1 VNRFQVIPAA
11 YVLLVEPTTDGPA
24 DRVLL
29 SLRCNTGY
37 MDEHWSFGAA
47 GHVEAG
53 ESVLAAAVREARE
66 ELGVGL
72 GTSDLE
78 PLTVM
83 HRTAGNGDPID
94 ERVDFFF
101 AAHSWTGRPERR
113 EPHKAAA
120 LRWFSLDDLP
130 DRVVPHELE
139 VLEHLHKGNVPAV
152 TVVGF

>member
-1 VNRFQVIPAA
+1 MNRFQVIPAA
-11 YVLLVEPTTDGPA
+11 YVLLVEPATSGCL

-29 SLRCNTGY
+29 SLRRNTGY

-53 ESVLAAAVREARE
+53 ESVLEAAVREARE
-66 ELGVGL
+66 ELGVEL
-72 GTSDLE
+72 RTSDLE

-83 HRTAGNGDPID
+83 HRTAGTGDPID

-101 AAHSWTGRPERR
+101 AAHTWLGRPERR

-120 LRWFSLDDLP
+120 MRWFSLDELP
-130 DRVVPHELE
+130 AHVVPHELE
-139 VLEHLHKGNVPAV
+139 VLEHLRTGDVPPV

>member
-1 VNRFQVIPAA
+1 MNRFQVVPAA
-11 YVLLVEPTTDGPA
+11 YVLLVEPARGGSA

-29 SLRCNTGY
+29 SLRRNTGY

-66 ELGVGL
+66 ELGVEL
-72 GTSDLE
+72 STSDLE

-83 HRTAGNGDPID
+83 HRTAGTGDPVG

-101 AAHSWTGRPERR
+101 AAHTWTGRPERC

-120 LRWFSLDDLP
+120 LGWFALDDLP
-130 DRVVPHELE
+130 TGVVPHERE
-139 VLEHLHKGNVPAV
+139 VLERLRTGNVPAV

>member
-1 VNRFQVIPAA
+1 MNRFQVIPAA
-11 YVLLVEPTTDGPA
+11 YVLLIEPTHDGSA

-29 SLRCNTGY
+29 SFRPGTGY
-37 MDEHWSFGAA
+37 MDEHWAFGAA

-53 ESVLAAAVREARE
+53 ESVLAAAVRETRE
-66 ELGVGL
+66 ELGVEL
-72 GTSDLE
+72 GASDLE

-101 AAHSWTGRPERR
+101 ATRTWIGDPERR

-120 LRWFSLDDLP
+120 LEWFPLDDLP
-130 DRVVPHELE
+130 DPVVPHELE
-139 VLEHLHKGNVPAV
+139 VLEHLLAGDVPAV

>member
-1 VNRFQVIPAA
+1 VNRFQVVPAA
-11 YVLLVEPTTDGPA
+11 YVLLVEHGPDGA

-29 SLRCNTGY
+29 SLRRGTGY
-37 MDEHWSFGAA
+37 MDEHWAFGAA

-72 GTSDLE
+72 RTSDLQ

-101 AAHSWTGRPERR
+101 AVSDWTGDPERR
-113 EPHKAAA
+113 EPHRSAAVE
-120 LRWFSLDDLP
+120 WFRLDDLP
-130 DRVVPHELE
+130 TPVVPHELQ
-139 VLEHLHKGNVPAV
+139 VLTHLRAGTVPAV
-152 TVVGF
+152 TLAGF